1 MRRFQWFLVMA
12 VISSVVIP
20 NAAADTLHVPAQY
33 PTLQAAVDAAV
44 TGDVV
49 VVANGTWT
57 GPGNKDVRLV
67 GVDIAIRSA
76 DGPKSC
82 ILDCESTPE
91 IPFRGFLIESGETR
105 ATVIQGFTIRRGSTL
120 SGAVSDPFNGGGIRI
135 LGSSPTIRD
144 CVFEDNLAGCWGGA
158 LYAGHGGTPLI
169 TNCTFRHNY
178 SNDDGGAIFS
188 WNGAQPEVRDCLFV
202 DNDARVTGGAITAF
216 DTIFVRHVTIVGSDA
231 PFGAAIYAFGGEISN
246 SILWGNGLGPID
258 GSTSVRYSIVEGGQA
273 GVGNLDVDPLFALDG
288 YHLRQQSP
296 AIGAGDPAFVPVLGE
311 VDIDGQPRFIG
322 PRVDMGADES
332 SFPRRHRLPQ

>member
-1 MRRFQWFLVMA
+1 MRRSQWFLVMA
-12 VISSVVIP
+12 AVATVVIP

-67 GVDIAIRSA
+67 GADIVIRSA
-76 DGPKSC
+76 DGPQSC
-82 ILDCESTPE
+82 ILDCEATPE

-105 ATVIQGFTIRRGSTL
+105 ATVIQGFTIRRGATL

-169 TNCTFRHNY
+169 TNCTFRDN
-178 SNDDGGAIFS
+178 SSDDDGGAIFS
-188 WNGAQPEVRDCLFV
+188 WDGAQPEVRDSVFV
-202 DNDARVTGGAITAF
+202 DNNARVTGGAITAF
-216 DTIFVRHVTIVGSDA
+216 GTIFVRHVTIVGSDA
-231 PFGAAIYAFGGEISN
+231 PFGAAIYASDGQISN
-246 SILWGNGLGPID
+246 SILWGNGLGPIE

-273 GVGNLDVDPLFALDG
+273 GVGNLDVDPLLALDG
-288 YHLRQQSP
+288 YHLRSQSP

-311 VDIDGQPRFIG
+311 VDIDGQRRLIG
-322 PRVDMGADES
+322 PRVDMGADEFRLS
-332 SFPRRHRLPQ
+332 ARRRLPQ

>member
-1 MRRFQWFLVMA
+1 MRRFHWFLVMA
-12 VISSVVIP
+12 VISSVAIP
-20 NAAADTLHVPAQY
+20 NAAADTLLVPAQY
-33 PTLQAAVDAAV
+33 PTLQAAVNAAV

-67 GVDIAIRSA
+67 GADIVIRSA
-76 DGPKSC
+76 AGPASC
-82 ILDCESTPE
+82 ILDCEATPE
-91 IPFRGFLIESGETR
+91 VPFRGFLIESGETR
-105 ATVIQGFTIRRGSTL
+105 ATVIQGFTIRRGATS

-169 TNCTFRHNY
+169 TNCTFRNNF

-188 WNGAQPEVRDCLFV
+188 WDGAQPEVRDCLFV
-202 DNDARVTGGAITAF
+202 DNAARGTGGAITAF
-216 DTIFVRHVTIVGSDA
+216 DTIFVRHVTIVGCDA
-231 PFGAAIYAFGGEISN
+231 PYGAAIYGSDGQISN
-246 SILWGNGLGPID
+246 SVLWGNGLRPID

-273 GVGNLDVDPLFALDG
+273 GEGNLGVDPLFALDG
-288 YHLRQQSP
+288 YHLRPQSP
-296 AIGAGDPAFVPVLGE
+296 AIGAGDPAFVPVPSE
-311 VDIDGQPRFIG
+311 VDIDGQPRLIG
-322 PRVDMGADES
+322 PRVDMGADEFRLS
-332 SFPRRHRLPQ
+332 PRHRLPR